1 MVGLHITRTIGIK
14 ITFGTLARQRYR
26 LSGDYYLFTR
36 FCLIIRGGGTVMI
49 SGFDYHLLI
58 HIVDINLKILR
69 LMNKEI
75 EMIKYII
82 ALSLFFLKCS
92 NYKSESML
100 GCTIEGNWYLK
111 EYDLNLSVFEN
122 GEIKFTKDTTQI
134 YNFEFNA
141 SDSTITILIP
151 ESNMFYKHN
160 SIVKIIG
167 ASSNCDTVRIN
178 HDMFNHEYLLTRRN

>member
-1 MVGLHITRTIGIK
+1 
-14 ITFGTLARQRYR
+14 
-26 LSGDYYLFTR
+26 
-36 FCLIIRGGGTVMI
+36 MI